1 MALLARNAPAR
12 GYSLLT
18 VLIVVTA
25 LSVVTSAAYMLSA
38 SDTVAATARSH
49 RALSIEAASTA
60 LNRYQQLAR
69 PSLDAAAIVP
79 LVTESVGTMDVDGDG
94 EADYETRYQVLNLG
108 GEVLQGS
115 IRVEAVGEV
124 ISLPEGN
131 VVSRASVTS
140 VLSTQRFVR
149 PYENHIDNGPTAG
162 GVMINIPLGP
172 STVIP
177 SS

>member
-1 MALLARNAPAR
+1 MRNPARVAR

-25 LSVVTSAAYMLSA
+25 LSIVGSAAYMLSA
-38 SDTVAATARSH
+38 SDAITAAARSH
-49 RALSIEAASTA
+49 RAVALEAASTA
-60 LNRYQQLAR
+60 VIRYQRVAR
-69 PSLDAAAIVP
+69 PSLDSAAVVP
-79 LVTESVGTMDVDGDG
+79 LVSESVGTMDVDGDG
-94 EADYETRYQVLNLG
+94 AADFESRYRVESLG
-108 GEVLQGS
+108 ADMLMGS

-124 ISLPEGN
+124 VAQPEGR

-140 VLSTQRFVR
+140 VLSTNRFVR

-162 GVMINIPLGP
+162 GVMINIPLKP
-172 STVIP
+172 TTVLP